1 MSLHN
6 LKREYEDRRQAL
18 IDQLQKNHTLDAAT
32 QHQIY
37 GAIKEIES
45 FLSTIDYQIA
55 TEQQRNI
62 NIELSREKP
71 NPFAER
77 TKNAFRNVHHGTKR
91 VFTHHIPSATRAVVG
106 APKRFFDRRREEAR
120 LRAEIEREIRARKEG
135 EHTPTTQEPI
145 TDIHHHASEHQ
156 GQWNHELHP
165 PQEPHQSHQS
175 QQTWHQPSASEEAE
189 EIAEVRALNQEAS
202 AHEEEI
208 VAKRPAGRKPVL
220 KVDRPGK
227 RQKAV
232 AKSTAKKKVRPGLN
246 AKNKKGGQHKPHLKR
261 DKYSRR

>member
-71 NPFAER
+71 NPLAER
-77 TKNAFRNVHHGTKR
+77 TKNVFRSVHHGTKR
-91 VFTHHIPSATRAVVG
+91 VFTHHIPGATRAVVG

-120 LRAEIEREIRARKEG
+120 LRAEIEREVRARKET
-135 EHTPTTQEPI
+135 ERAPVQHSEEPI
-145 TDIHHHASEHQ
+145 TDIHHHASDHQ
-156 GQWNHELHP
+156 GSHSHAIHP
-165 PQEPHQSHQS
+165 PQEPQAQS
-175 QQTWHQPSASEEAE
+175 WHQPSPAEEAS
-189 EIAEVRALNQEAS
+189 EIAEVRAINQEAS

-208 VAKRPAGRKPVL
+208 IAKRPVGRKPLL
-220 KVDRPGK
+220 KVNRPGK

-232 AKSTAKKKVRPGLN
+232 AKSAKKKTHPGLN

-261 DKYSRR
+261 DKYTRR